1 MKMIENENVLRLAK
15 SIIIA
20 MKRLASITFVICIP
34 VEIIGFYM
42 IYKTLFG
49 KLMFSLYIT
58 IYMAMLFAIVVT
70 CTKVNKD
77 IDDKI
82 DSLENKLKNN

>member
-1 MKMIENENVLRLAK
+1 MKMIENKNVLKLAK
-15 SIIIA
+15 STIIV
-20 MKRLASITFVICIP
+20 MKRLASVTFVICIP

-42 IYKTLFG
+42 IYETLFG
-49 KLMFSLYIT
+49 KLMFSLYMT
-58 IYMAMLFAIVVT
+58 ICMATLFAIVVI